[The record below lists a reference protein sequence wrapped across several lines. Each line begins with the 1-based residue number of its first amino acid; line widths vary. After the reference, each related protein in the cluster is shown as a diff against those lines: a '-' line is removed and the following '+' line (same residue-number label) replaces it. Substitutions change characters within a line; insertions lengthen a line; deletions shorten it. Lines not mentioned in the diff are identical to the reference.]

1 MLYQDIVI
9 TVTFK
14 MLSTFLLKITVK
26 TLYNNQILSF
36 KQHLLEK
43 IYLFDLKW
51 VLIVLFNK
59 NVRNILNVTV
69 MTMP

>member
-14 MLSTFLLKITVK
+14 MLRTFLLKITVK

-59 NVRNILNVTV
+59 NLRNILNVTV

>member
-14 MLSTFLLKITVK
+14 MLRTFLLKITVK
-26 TLYNNQILSF
+26 TLHNNQILSF

>member
-9 TVTFK
+9 IVTFK
-14 MLSTFLLKITVK
+14 MLRTFLLKITVK

>member
-14 MLSTFLLKITVK
+14 MLRTFLLKITVK

>member
-14 MLSTFLLKITVK
+14 MLRTFLLKKTVK

>member
-14 MLSTFLLKITVK
+14 MLRTFLLKITVK

-36 KQHLLEK
+36 KQHLMEK